1 MEFGGFSF
9 FDIAVLA
16 IVFLGALFGLVTGF
30 VRGGLFVASWIGA
43 GLVTIYGL
51 EHVSPI
57 AGQYI
62 QPDWLAQLIAGAV
75 LFIVALIVLHLL
87 SHMLSGW
94 VRSGRLNALDRS
106 LGLLAGLATAGIVI
120 SVAFLFLSDIFLDDP
135 PPWVESARTRP
146 AVERGA
152 LLVKDILPAKIIGE
166 TGAALESAQERANDI
181 DAARKALDRLTRP
194 PETSAPPPQE
204 GYNERE
210 RDSLEDLIR
219 QNQ

>member
-1 MEFGGFSF
+1 MEFGGFSV

-16 IVFLGALFGLVTGF
+16 TVFLGALFGLVTGF

-51 EHVSPI
+51 ENVSPI
-57 AGQYI
+57 SAQYI
-62 QPDWLAQLIAGAV
+62 QPEFLAELIAGAV
-75 LFIVALIVLHLL
+75 LFIVALIVFHLV
-87 SHMLSGW
+87 SHILSGW
-94 VRSGRLNALDRS
+94 VRAGRLNALDRS

-135 PPWVESARTRP
+135 PPWVETARTRP
-146 AVERGA
+146 AVEQGA

-166 TGAALESAQERANDI
+166 TGAAMERAQERAIDI
-181 DAARKALDRLTRP
+181 DEVSKALERLSSP
-194 PETSAPPPQE
+194 PETAAPKPQE
-204 GYNERE
+204 GYNEHE
-210 RDSLEDLIR
+210 RGTLEDLIR

>member
-1 MEFGGFSF
+1 MELGGFSV

-16 IVFLGALFGLVTGF
+16 IIFLGALFGLVTGF

-43 GLVTIYGL
+43 GLATIYGL

-62 QPDWLAQLIAGAV
+62 QPMWLAELVAGAV
-75 LFIVALIVLHLL
+75 LFIVALIVLHLF

-94 VRSGRLNALDRS
+94 VRAGRLNALDRS

-120 SVAFLFLSDIFLDDP
+120 SVAFLFLSDVFLDDP
-135 PPWVESARTRP
+135 PPWVETARTRP
-146 AVERGA
+146 AVQQGA
-152 LLVKDILPAKIIGE
+152 LLVKDILPSKIIGK
-166 TGAALESAQERANDI
+166 TGDALKRARDRAKDI
-181 DAARKALDRLTRP
+181 ADARKALDRLSAP
-194 PETSAPPPQE
+194 PETAAPRAQE
-204 GYNERE
+204 GYNEHE
-210 RDSLEDLIR
+210 RNSLEDLIR

>member
-1 MEFGGFSF
+1 MEFGGFSV
-9 FDIAVLA
+9 FDIAVLGV
-16 IVFLGALFGLVTGF
+16 VFLGALFGLVTGF

-43 GLVTIYGL
+43 GLLTICGL
-51 EHVSPI
+51 EQVTPFSK
-57 AGQYI
+57 QYI
-62 QPDWLAQLIAGAV
+62 QPDWLAELVAGSG

-94 VRSGRLNALDRS
+94 VRAGRLNALDRS
-106 LGLLAGLATAGIVI
+106 LGLLAGLATAAIVI
-120 SVAFLFLSDIFLDDP
+120 SIAFLFLSDIFDDEP
-135 PPWVESARTRP
+135 PDWVENARTRP

-152 LLVKDILPAKIIGE
+152 ILVKDLLPANIIGD
-166 TGAALESAQERANDI
+166 TGAALERAQDRANDL

-194 PETSAPPPQE
+194 PETAVPQQQE

-210 RDSLEDLIR
+210 RERLSDLIR

>member
-1 MEFGGFSF
+1 MEFGGFSV

-16 IVFLGALFGLVTGF
+16 IIFLGALFGLVTGF

-43 GLVTIYGL
+43 GLITIFGL

-57 AGQYI
+57 AAQYI
-62 QPDWLAQLIAGAV
+62 TPEWLAGLVAGAA

-94 VRSGRLNALDRS
+94 VRAGRLNALDRS

-120 SVAFLFLSDIFLDDP
+120 SVAFLFLSDVFGDDP
-135 PPWVESARTRP
+135 PPWVETARTLP
-146 AVERGA
+146 VVERGA
-152 LLVKDILPAKIIGE
+152 LLVKEILPAKIIGD
-166 TGAALESAQERANDI
+166 TGNALERAQQRANDI
-181 DAARKALDRLTRP
+181 DAAREALERLTRP
-194 PETSAPPPQE
+194 PESSAPQAQE

-210 RDSLEDLIR
+210 RDGLEDLIR
-219 QNQ
+219 RNQ